1 VAETRA
7 RPAFPC
13 LDGLRVVG
21 ALAIV
26 VTHVS
31 FTAGANVSS
40 RGGAYLARTDAGVTL
55 FFVLSG
61 FLLYRPF
68 VVARLAGDAFPRVRS
83 YLWRR
88 ALRILPAYWVAL
100 TLIALAGGTHIH
112 GLGDVVAYYGLLQI
126 YSHGR
131 VVGGLVQAWSLCTQ
145 ASFYLF
151 VPLYAW
157 LLRHAGRSPV
167 RSPGR
172 GSRRVGGTELA
183 GVVGLYAIGLAFR
196 ALVLL
201 QHPRS
206 AGEALTWLPANLDWF
221 ALGMGLAVL
230 SARPVRESAR
240 LARAPAMV
248 WVALAGAGY
257 WVVATRLG
265 LPRGIEAVSTPQA
278 IGRQVLYGVT
288 ACFLVVPAVFGSPD
302 VGLVRRLL
310 GSRVA
315 RAGATVT
322 YGVYLW
328 HDFWMGKVVGWTHM
342 RLFHGDFGP
351 VLAATIAL
359 ALATAI
365 VSRAV
370 VERPAL
376 ARRTSRVRLPW
387 RRLQPA

>member
-1 VAETRA
+1 MASRRT
-7 RPAFPC
+7 PSFPC
-13 LDGLRVVG
+13 LDGLRVLG

-31 FTAGANVSS
+31 FTAGANFSS
-40 RGGAYLARTDAGVTL
+40 RGGAYLARTDAGVTV
-55 FFVLSG
+55 FFLLSG

-68 VVARLAGDAFPRVRS
+68 VAARFAGKAFPRVRT

-88 ALRILPAYWVAL
+88 AVRILPAYWVAL
-100 TLIALAGGTHIH
+100 TVIAIAGGTHIH
-112 GLGDVVAYYGLLQI
+112 GPRDVVLYYGLLQI
-126 YSHGR
+126 YSHER
-131 VVGGLVQAWSLCTQ
+131 VLGGLVQAWSLCTQ

-151 VPLYAW
+151 LPLYAW
-157 LLRHAGRSPV
+157 LLRQTVGSV
-167 RSPGR
+167 RV
-172 GSRRVGGTELA
+172 SRRVVGTELA
-183 GVVGLYAIGLAFR
+183 GVVSLYGIGLSFR

-230 SARPVRESAR
+230 SARP
-240 LARAPAMV
+240 ARADAMHATRVPAAV
-248 WVALAGAGY
+248 WVALAGATY

-265 LPRGIEAVSTPQA
+265 LPRGIESLSTPQA
-278 IGRQVLYGVT
+278 IGRQVLYGLT

-310 GSRVA
+310 GSRLA
-315 RAGATVT
+315 HAGAAVT

-328 HDFWMGKVVGWTHM
+328 HDFWMQKVVGWTHM
-342 RLFHGDFGP
+342 RLFQGHFGP
-351 VLAATIAL
+351 LLAATLAL

-365 VSRAV
+365 VSRVV

-376 ARRTSRVRLPW
+376 ALREGGVRLPW
-387 RRLQPA
+387 RRLLPA